1 MLLNISPEKAIY
13 FFQTHAEAVPKMDS
27 FIQLAIIELIQKDC
41 RNPTADKVI
50 HKFKFRKG

>member
-13 FFQTHAEAVPKMDS
+13 FFQTQAEAVPKMDS